1 MHLLSPSFCVKG
13 VQYDLYEY
21 SPLGFLEVAIKVLVG
36 PWFYLSTGEGSTS
49 KLMCLQKFGVFL
61 VAELRTSV
69 FAGCWLGAALSSLT
83 HGTSFGNSQPCIVF
97 H

>member
-1 MHLLSPSFCVKG
+1 MKG

-83 HGTSFGNSQPCIVF
+83 HGPSFGNSQPCIVF